1 MFDTQILILAI
12 VTLLFISVS
21 ILVNLLCCQMCTF
34 YSPLRKNRCT
44 VLPEGT
50 DVHIWQHIRKI
61 YPLSMIT
68 LVCLGN
74 T

>member
-34 YSPLRKNRCT
+34 YCPLRKNRCT

-50 DVHIWQHIRKI
+50 DVHIWQHIKKNI
-61 YPLSMIT
+61 PLVYDYISMP
-68 LVCLGN
+68 L
-74 T
+74 